1 MTRGRRWRRLS
12 PPHSG
17 GKAVTSPNWTD
28 RAACRGSDPSVFVEP
43 TSDRQVVEALRT
55 CARCP
60 VARDCL
66 DTALAHDQIGDIGI
80 WGGTTPDVRDQIR
93 AGTLTRD
100 DARHLQTGSFRAPN
114 TAAPMVAVTPD
125 GHGDF
130 VDASGRI
137 LITRLPVGEFV
148 AFIDQRPVARAPTL
162 SEACQAAHIAQTARK
177 APQAGRRP
185 PSPALIETQLD
196 DHGDHVDPSGRVV
209 ITRVPTAPP
218 YLVFIDN
225 RLLTRAHTL
234 NSARAAAHACMQRE
248 TKAGHSTTS
257 RHLSEPAAGVSQQT
271 PQRPRP
277 ARIEAL
283 VEPAD
288 RSSRGRPPVSHW
300 SDDGRSSA
308 TRQTYP
314 IRR

>member
-1 MTRGRRWRRLS
+1 MAD
-12 PPHSG
+12 PPASG
-17 GKAVTSPNWTD
+17 GETVTSPDWTE
-28 RAACRGSDPSVFVEP
+28 RAACRGSDPAVFVEP
-43 TSDRQVVEALRT
+43 TSDTHVVDALRT

-100 DARHLQTGSFRAPN
+100 DARHLQTGPFRAPN
-114 TAAPMVAVTPD
+114 AAAPMVAVTPD

-130 VDASGRI
+130 IDATGQV
-137 LITRLPVGEFV
+137 LITRLPAGDFV

-162 SEACQAAHIAQTARK
+162 SEACQAAHTAQTATHAAQPR
-177 APQAGRRP
+177 RRP

-209 ITRVPTAPP
+209 ITRVPTAPT
-218 YLVFIDN
+218 YLVFIDD
-225 RLLTRAHTL
+225 RLLTRAETL
-234 NSARAAAHACMQRE
+234 NSARAAAQAFVHRE
-248 TKAGHSTTS
+248 AKPGHSTTS
-257 RHLSEPAAGVSQQT
+257 QHLSMPAAGVSKQT
-271 PQRPRP
+271 PQRPRR
-277 ARIEAL
+277 ARNEA
-283 VEPAD
+283 VAERGG
-288 RSSRGRPPVSHW
+288 RSSRGRPPDTSW

-308 TRQTYP
+308 ARHTDP